1 MHRRAGTHVTPI
13 PERVARSVG
22 VLALL
27 LAVAVSLWPS
37 AEGDAARLVVMRL
50 DHVEMSADSVVQRL
64 RVGITQWA
72 ANGQVRLST
81 PPGAGGTFTDWPT
94 ASLIATV
101 VPPADIRDVLAA
113 TRDAGLP
120 VVWTD
125 STMVRDVAIDAGRAP
140 SPGAAALLAAS
151 GRTAD
156 SASTLVLRDAGGTL
170 DSVTSRRPTVRVL
183 AAQTRGSV
191 QAMLRASS
199 ANARER
205 AKRGEQT
212 RVRVVATAAALA
224 TDTAGAADRSTVGR
238 VRLYALPGWESKFVT
253 VALEEAGWHVDG
265 ALTVSPTSQVT
276 LGAPLML
283 DTARYAVSVVLDS
296 GVVSA
301 RDLQRFVAQGGGI
314 LLAGDALRDASLR
327 AFAALRIEDER
338 PPVAGA
344 LLTDQPLRGL
354 AAFHVL
360 PPAQSVVLQRENAD
374 ATVIVA
380 RRGVGRILASGYRA
394 TWRWR
399 MEGTDD
405 GADAHRRWWNTLVSA
420 VASAPAVNAKSP
432 DASRTEASRSEAS
445 PTEALTAA
453 WPGDAAPRADL
464 IARLGLPVSASAAAP
479 RSSSSLRPPLAWL
492 YLVACGAL
500 LTEWALRRVRGAR

>member
-1 MHRRAGTHVTPI
+1 MTPLS
-13 PERVARSVG
+13 ERVARTVG

-37 AEGDAARLVVMRL
+37 AEGDAARRMVMRL
-50 DHVEMSADSVVQRL
+50 DHVEMPADSVVQQL

-72 ANGQVRLST
+72 VNGQVRPST
-81 PPGAGGTFTDWPT
+81 PPSTGGSFTDWPT

-101 VPPADIRDVLAA
+101 VPPADIRDVLVA

-120 VVWTD
+120 IVWTD
-125 STMVRDVAIDAGRAP
+125 STTVRDVAIDATRAP

-151 GRTAD
+151 GRTGD

-170 DSVTSRRPTVRVL
+170 DSVTSRRPAVRVL
-183 AAQTRGSV
+183 AAQTRGTV
-191 QAMLRASS
+191 QATLRASS
-199 ANARER
+199 ANAREG
-205 AKRGEQT
+205 AKRADQT
-212 RVRVVATAAALA
+212 RVLAVATAAALVS
-224 TDTAGAADRSTVGR
+224 DTAGAADRSTVGR

-276 LGAPLML
+276 LGAPLTL

-296 GVVSA
+296 GVATA
-301 RDLQRFVAQGGGI
+301 RDLQRFVAQGGGVV
-314 LLAGDALRDASLR
+314 LAGDALRDASLR
-327 AFAALRIEDER
+327 TFAALRIEDER

-354 AAFHVL
+354 AAFHLL

-405 GADAHRRWWNTLVSA
+405 GADAHRRWWSTLMSA
-420 VASAPAVNAKSP
+420 VASAPTG
-432 DASRTEASRSEAS
+432 DAASARTSHRDDSR
-445 PTEALTAA
+445 AA

-464 IARLGLPVSASAAAP
+464 IARLGLPVAANAPAP
-479 RSSSSLRPPLAWL
+479 RASSPLRPSLALL
-492 YLVACGAL
+492 YLVACAAL
-500 LTEWALRRVRGAR
+500 LTEWALRRMRGAR

>member
-1 MHRRAGTHVTPI
+1 MYRRAGTRVTPI
-13 PERVARSVG
+13 PERVARAVG

-27 LAVAVSLWPS
+27 VAVAVSLWPS
-37 AEGDAARLVVMRL
+37 ADGDAARRMVVRL
-50 DHVEMSADSVVQRL
+50 DHVEMPADSVVQRL
-64 RVGITQWA
+64 VDGITLWA
-72 ANGQVRLST
+72 ARGQVQPRASGRT
-81 PPGAGGTFTDWPT
+81 VRTFTDWPT

-120 VVWTD
+120 IVWTD
-125 STMVRDVAIDAGRAP
+125 STTVRDVAIDATRAP

-156 SASTLVLRDAGGTL
+156 STSTLVLRDAGGTL
-170 DSVTSRRPTVRVL
+170 DSMTSRRPAVRVL
-183 AAQTRGSV
+183 AAQTRGTV
-191 QAMLRASS
+191 QAMLRAPSV
-199 ANARER
+199 NARDG
-205 AKRGEQT
+205 AKRAEQT
-212 RVRVVATAAALA
+212 RVLAVATAAVLA
-224 TDTAGAADRSTVGR
+224 TDTAGTADRSAVGR
-238 VRLYALPGWESKFVT
+238 VRLYAMPGWESKFVT

-265 ALTVSPTSQVT
+265 ALTVSPTSHVT
-276 LGAPLML
+276 LGAPLTL

-296 GVVSA
+296 GVALA
-301 RDLQRFVAQGGGI
+301 RDLQRFVAQGGGVV
-314 LLAGDALRDASLR
+314 LAGDALRDASLR
-327 AFAALRIEDER
+327 TFAALRIEDER

-360 PPAQSVVLQRENAD
+360 PPTQSVVLQRENAD
-374 ATVIVA
+374 ATVVVA

-405 GADAHRRWWNTLVSA
+405 GADAHRRWWNTLISA
-420 VASAPAVNAKSP
+420 VAAAPVGNANRI
-432 DASRTEASRSEAS
+432 DAPRTM
-445 PTEALTAA
+445 

-464 IARLGLPVSASAAAP
+464 VARLGLPVSASAAAP
-479 RSSSSLRPPLAWL
+479 PTSSSLRPPLAML
-492 YLVACGAL
+492 YLLACAAL

>member
-1 MHRRAGTHVTPI
+1 MTPLS
-13 PERVARSVG
+13 ERVARTVG

-37 AEGDAARLVVMRL
+37 AEGDAARRMVMRL
-50 DHVEMSADSVVQRL
+50 DHVEMPADSVVQQL

-72 ANGQVRLST
+72 VNGQVRPST
-81 PPGAGGTFTDWPT
+81 PPSTGGSFTDWPT

-101 VPPADIRDVLAA
+101 VPPADIRDVLVA

-120 VVWTD
+120 IVWTD
-125 STMVRDVAIDAGRAP
+125 STTVRDVAIDATRAP

-151 GRTAD
+151 GRTGD

-170 DSVTSRRPTVRVL
+170 DSVTSRRPAVRVL
-183 AAQTRGSV
+183 AAQTRGTV
-191 QAMLRASS
+191 QATLRASS
-199 ANARER
+199 ANAREG
-205 AKRGEQT
+205 AKRADQT
-212 RVRVVATAAALA
+212 RVLAVATAAALVS
-224 TDTAGAADRSTVGR
+224 DTAGAADRSTVGR

-276 LGAPLML
+276 LGAPLTL

-296 GVVSA
+296 GVATA
-301 RDLQRFVAQGGGI
+301 RDLQRFVAQGGGVV
-314 LLAGDALRDASLR
+314 LAGDALRDASLR
-327 AFAALRIEDER
+327 TFAALRIEDER

-354 AAFHVL
+354 AAFHLL

-405 GADAHRRWWNTLVSA
+405 GADAHRRWWSTLMSA
-420 VASAPAVNAKSP
+420 VASAPTG
-432 DASRTEASRSEAS
+432 DAASSRASQSGDSRAG
-445 PTEALTAA
+445 

-464 IARLGLPVSASAAAP
+464 IARLGLPVAANAPAP
-479 RSSSSLRPPLAWL
+479 RASSPLRPSLALL
-492 YLVACGAL
+492 YLVACAAL
-500 LTEWALRRVRGAR
+500 LTEWALRRMRGAR